1 MEDLTKMARHDSYS
15 TEDDDSLY
23 IASKCWERITDA
35 AVKVRKIFD
44 YSRVEVIYFMT

>member
-1 MEDLTKMARHDSYS
+1 MENLIKMAGHDSYS

-35 AVKVRKIFD
+35 AIKV
-44 YSRVEVIYFMT
+44 